1 MEYQEFVTTTNSL
14 IVAGEL
20 IASLQKGDQDKE
32 WLLHSVMNRTYTL
45 SDGRE
50 GDILC
55 LAIELQKYIAALQLI
70 EYNTYSS
77 EEDIKTSLMKSL
89 EYFKGEEDL
98 EKLKEKAGNDPS
110 YERMIIERT
119 ANIKALE
126 ALKSKYLGMERVRQ

>member
-98 EKLKEKAGNDPS
+98 ERLKEKAGNDS
-110 YERMIIERT
+110 TYERMIIERT